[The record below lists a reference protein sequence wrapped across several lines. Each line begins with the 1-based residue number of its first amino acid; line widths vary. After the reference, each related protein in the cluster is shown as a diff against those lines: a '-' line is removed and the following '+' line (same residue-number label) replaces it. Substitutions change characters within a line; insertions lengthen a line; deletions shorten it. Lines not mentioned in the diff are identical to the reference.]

1 MKQYEENARIAAAK
15 AAEAPKPAPATPKA
29 EPTKKEE

>member
-15 AAEAPKPAPATPKA
+15 AAEASKEAPAAPKA
-29 EPTKKEE
+29 ESTKTEE